1 MKLSSSKGSTPLE
14 LVTTIAMLLV
24 PITPISLLAGQLQN
38 ELAAESI
45 ARNALRMAIL
55 HSPDD
60 PQAFMSK
67 SISELETSWRL
78 DVADY
83 RIWCSDGCRLL
94 SLEVFVGNASAI
106 HTMGVEP

>member
-55 HSPDD
+55 QSPED
-60 PQAFMSK
+60 PQTVISR
-67 SISELETSWRL
+67 SISELEASWNL
-78 DVADY
+78 EVVDY
-83 RIWCSDGCRLL
+83 RIWCSDGCQLL
-94 SLEVFVGNASAI
+94 SLKVFVGNASAI